1 MEGRILAVDPGSKR
15 IGIALSDPF
24 RKLATPLTVILHKSL
39 EMDCVKIAQLITQHE
54 VKLVIVGQ
62 PLGADN
68 EINRQSR
75 HSQKVA
81 EGLRTVVSVPVELWD
96 ESDSTNTAQEI
107 KLELGV
113 NRKKRAGHQDH
124 VAAAV
129 ILQSYLDAHEERG
142 ENAGS

>member
-15 IGIALSDPF
+15 IGIALSDPS

-39 EMDCVKIAQLITQHE
+39 ETDCVRIAQLCTQHD
-54 VKLVIVGQ
+54 VSLVVVGQ
-62 PLGADN
+62 PLGTDN

-81 EGLRTVVSVPVELWD
+81 EELRTIISVPVELWD
-96 ESDSTNTAQEI
+96 ESFSTNTAQMI
-107 KLELGV
+107 KLESGV

-142 ENAGS
+142 ENA